1 MLRRW
6 DYGVAPVLGCMA
18 MLYVPAYPRAEP
30 RDFRRRPS
38 VRRDARVY
46 SLTYAPCLLTVT
58 PSSPPPP
65 PISRCSLLP
74 FTAVVF
80 VAALLRTIRNKYLW
94 LAVSLLVY
102 TFGISGGVYDI
113 IRNPAPFMMKPDG
126 TFMWFHPQVRCCRQQ
141 CRSPPP
147 GL

>member
-1 MLRRW
+1 MLAHRN
-6 DYGVAPVLGCMA
+6 P
-18 MLYVPAYPRAEP
+18 
-30 RDFRRRPS
+30 
-38 VRRDARVY
+38 
-46 SLTYAPCLLTVT
+46 LLT
-58 PSSPPPP
+58 PPPRL
-65 PISRCSLLP
+65 SQCSLLP

-80 VAALLRTIRNKYLW
+80 AAALLRTIRNKYLW

-126 TFMWFHPQVRCCRQQ
+126 TFMWFHPQVCCCRQQ
-141 CRSPPP
+141 CRPPPP